1 MSFSR
6 REQIL
11 DLLRKN
17 GVVLLKE
24 LEIRFPDVSSMTLR
38 RDLEFFEKLGEVV
51 RIRGGA
57 RYIKN
62 IGSHDH
68 EDVYA
73 LRAVKNH
80 EAKDKISRI
89 ALKYIE
95 TGRSIFLDSG
105 STAMSLARIL
115 PDLNFSILTS
125 APNIALEI
133 SKRYKPT
140 VTLIGGLLNRATLS
154 VSGMQ
159 SNSFIN
165 DLNFDTALM
174 VASAFSPESG
184 FTCGN
189 YSDSEL
195 KKSIIKK
202 AKQVIIMVDN
212 SKFEKSM
219 PYTFA
224 NFEDSDVIITNQF
237 PGDEVLSLTKKHCV
251 KTVWQLD

>member
-1 MSFSR
+1 
-6 REQIL
+6 
-11 DLLRKN
+11 
-17 GVVLLKE
+17 
-24 LEIRFPDVSSMTLR
+24 
-38 RDLEFFEKLGEVV
+38 
-51 RIRGGA
+51 
-57 RYIKN
+57 
-62 IGSHDH
+62 
-68 EDVYA
+68 
-73 LRAVKNH
+73 
-80 EAKDKISRI
+80 
-89 ALKYIE
+89 
-95 TGRSIFLDSG
+95 
-105 STAMSLARIL
+105 MSLARIL

-224 NFEDSDVIITNQF
+224 NFEDIDVIITNQF

-251 KTVWQLD
+251 KTVWHLD